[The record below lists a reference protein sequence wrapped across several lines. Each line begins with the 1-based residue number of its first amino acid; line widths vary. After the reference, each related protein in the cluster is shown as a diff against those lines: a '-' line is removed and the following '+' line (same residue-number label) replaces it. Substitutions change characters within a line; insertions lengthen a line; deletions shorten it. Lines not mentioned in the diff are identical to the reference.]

1 MKLTVRTLALLC
13 ALLLPHAYAAPG
25 NDGESAGKSAD
36 VPHASA
42 AGEGA
47 VGDMILQAVSLMGIA
62 YRFGGNTPVSGFD
75 CSGFIRYIFQRSAGI
90 DLPRTAAEQAQL
102 GRPIEREELKPGDIL
117 FFNTRGF
124 KYSHN
129 ALYLGNGRF
138 IHAPRTGK
146 NIEIGHLS
154 SEYWS
159 GRFNGGRRL
168 SKGGANVREF
178 TESQRRAENAK
189 IDKAEKAA
197 SEDTARD
204 TASVSPVLAAAT
216 LGAVGGAGAVAA
228 LKSKRVTV
236 TLPAKPVKI
245 PELSAACKRAS
256 QAKTPKCKKEKVEI
270 AQAEAAAKKA
280 GKLDPRGKADKGGKQ
295 GKDRQ
300 DSKANAKDKKYRAVS
315 GKNSSKDSKQGKVST
330 RKQAPTKPVAKKTG
344 RR

>member
-1 MKLTVRTLALLC
+1 MKSLFRALTLAIALC
-13 ALLLPHAYAAPG
+13 IPPAFAAPTA
-25 NDGESAGKSAD
+25 EAD
-36 VPHASA
+36 APR
-42 AGEGA
+42 A
-47 VGDMILQAVSLMGIA
+47 VMPSEDAMADLVLQAVSLMGIA

-159 GRFNGGRRL
+159 GRVNGGRRL

-216 LGAVGGAGAVAA
+216 LGAVGGAGGAVAA

>member
-1 MKLTVRTLALLC
+1 M
-13 ALLLPHAYAAPG
+13 
-25 NDGESAGKSAD
+25 
-36 VPHASA
+36 
-42 AGEGA
+42 
-47 VGDMILQAVSLMGIA
+47 
-62 YRFGGNTPVSGFD
+62 
-75 CSGFIRYIFQRSAGI
+75 CSS
-90 DLPRTAAEQAQL
+90 DL

-204 TASVSPVLAAAT
+204 TASV
-216 LGAVGGAGAVAA
+216 
-228 LKSKRVTV
+228 KSKRVPV